1 MFKKKFI
8 KKFTSVMLALSLVVT
23 GLYLPVDNASAA
35 SISYKN
41 KKCTVIFKDFK
52 GIKKLTVNG
61 KKKSVKKRAKTAKV
75 KFTKEGMFTVK
86 LTNRKGKTTTR
97 KICIDLTKPT
107 VSGVKNG
114 ESYTTPVTVSIKDK
128 YGISSCMIN
137 EQKIGAPYEA
147 TIKGVG
153 AYKVT
158 AKDKAGNVTTIQF
171 SIKSSEVNGNTAT
184 NIPVTPV
191 VTFSPAI
198 SSIPN
203 ATVSPKA
210 TDVPLFS
217 FSPVVTNAP
226 EVEVT
231 KKPVESGLP
240 FLPTMPPIF
249 STPEV
254 QGTPEIVGTPLP
266 TVEPVPE
273 CVHEWVLVS
282 VISEPTCYSTG
293 KGQYKCSKC
302 EGTKEDTIAKT
313 AHKFTQVVDD
323 ERCCVKK
330 TTCTED
336 GEYYLV
342 CEDCGEVASETSTVQ
357 ATGHSFK
364 KQIASDEYLKE
375 SATKD
380 HGDIYYLACENCDA
394 KSNSESDTWDNNRK
408 LEHTVHTF
416 TDTSVVSDSNL
427 ANPASCTE
435 PQRHYCKC
443 TECDTFS
450 TTETFVSGEA
460 LGHDFSAT
468 VMDENHVASKA
479 TCQNKAK
486 YYCKCSRCA
495 EYADNYDKSKVF
507 EAGELAQHTFTKE
520 NASSRYF
527 CKEATCQN
535 PAQYYKCC
543 ELCDESAKDIDES
556 AKFYNGEKVDHK
568 FCYDSEKEKYS
579 DPTCQ
584 HGTQFYRK
592 CMWCDKNSKDKCNEL
607 LSQGKNENSSEIQ
620 ALLYTKHDKV
630 DHSWEN
636 RIYEGRVKDPA
647 TCTKP
652 ATFWRT
658 CKWCLQSSK
667 NIAPNEVL
675 VLQDNYTGYGQ
686 ALGHD
691 ISDDAAHRCNE
702 VEVSAAVDGSYQLRC
717 TRPGCNF
724 VHPDLHITATHTDV
738 YQPGIKWSYYWYNPT
753 NNKILGETS
762 SFSRYVSGDISS
774 QYTVPSTAIGC
785 PGVLNIDI
793 SDSYNGKS
801 SSGIKRA
808 YLVFN
813 NRGTQSLEEMKRS
826 LKNGNTK
833 LDSTDITKEL
843 NTDSM
848 AANFANINFSES
860 KWANFKSAKSCRA
873 YIYVEDYAGNI
884 SCFMSPQ
891 LYVE

>member
-1 MFKKKFI
+1 
-8 KKFTSVMLALSLVVT
+8 MLALSLVVT

-41 KKCTVIFKDFK
+41 KKCTVIFKDSK

-61 KKKSVKKRAKTAKV
+61 KKKSVKKGAKTAKV

-107 VSGVKNG
+107 ISGVKNG
-114 ESYTTPVTVSIKDK
+114 ESYSTPVTVSVKDK
-128 YGISSCMIN
+128 YGISSFVIN
-137 EQKIGAPYEA
+137 EQKIGSPYEA
-147 TIKGVG
+147 TVKGAG
-153 AYKVT
+153 TYKAT

-171 SIKSSEVNGNTAT
+171 SIKSSADGAAT
-184 NIPVTPV
+184 NAPATSV
-191 VTFSPAI
+191 VTASPAI
-198 SSIPN
+198 SSTPNVTASQN
-203 ATVSPKA
+203 ATDA
-210 TDVPLFS
+210 PLLS
-217 FSPVVTNAP
+217 FSPVATNAP

-231 KKPVESGLP
+231 EKPVESGLP
-240 FLPTMPPIF
+240 FLPTVPPVF
-249 STPEV
+249 STPEI
-254 QGTPEIVGTPLP
+254 QGTPEVKGTPMP

-273 CVHEWVLVS
+273 CEHEWTLVS

-293 KGQYKCSKC
+293 KGQYQCSKC

-323 ERCCVKK
+323 ERCCIKK

-336 GEYYLV
+336 GKYHLV
-342 CEDCGEVASETSTVQ
+342 CEDCGEVDSEISTVP

-394 KSNSESDTWDNNRK
+394 KSSSESDVWDNNRK

-450 TTETFVSGEA
+450 TTDTFVSGEA

-479 TCQNKAK
+479 TCQEKAK
-486 YYCKCSRCA
+486 YYCKCSRCT

-507 EAGELAQHTFTKE
+507 EGGELASHSFTKE
-520 NASSRYF
+520 NTTSKYRCS
-527 CKEATCQN
+527 EATCQN

-543 ELCDESAKDIDES
+543 ELCGESAKGIDEG
-556 AKFYNGEKVDHK
+556 AKFYNGEKVDHD
-568 FCYDSEKEKYS
+568 FCVKVEGEKYS

-592 CMWCDKNSKDKCNEL
+592 CKWCDKNSKDKCNEL
-607 LSQGKNENSSEIQ
+607 FSQGKNEDSSEIKL
-620 ALLYTKHDKV
+620 LLYTKNDKV
-630 DHSWEN
+630 GHSWESMLDSS
-636 RIYEGRVKDPA
+636 REAIPA
-647 TCTKP
+647 TCTEK
-652 ATFWRT
+652 ATFWKT
-658 CKWCLQSSK
+658 CKWCRQSSK
-667 NIAPNEVL
+667 DIDPSQTFRLA
-675 VLQDNYTGYGQ
+675 DGYYGYGA

-691 ISDDAAHRCNE
+691 FTDTGNNHVVTQELSQIHDE
-702 VEVSAAVDGSYQLRC
+702 EYQLSCNR
-717 TRPGCNF
+717 GCGET
-724 VHPDLHITATHTDV
+724 DGITHKGRTHTD
-738 YQPGIKWSYYWYNPT
+738 IYNPT
-753 NNKILGETS
+753 ILYSCNYSTS
-762 SFSRYVSGDISS
+762 PSTFRLEIYDNMSGIGCINDIYLLFSS
-774 QYTVPSTAIGC
+774 QNCTEQDYSFLIE
-785 PGVLNIDI
+785 
-793 SDSYNGKS
+793 NGKYKYS
-801 SSGIKRA
+801 ASDVA
-808 YLVFN
+808 YYYYVNDMSF
-813 NRGTQSLEEMKRS
+813 
-826 LKNGNTK
+826 LKSIELDFLNKSKFPNG
-833 LDSTDITKEL
+833 E
-843 NTDSM
+843 
-848 AANFANINFSES
+848 
-860 KWANFKSAKSCRA
+860 CYA
-873 YIYVEDYAGNI
+873 YIYVKDRAGNI
-884 SCFMSPQ
+884 TCEKTGNLFR
-891 LYVE
+891 